1 MSAREPAPTGIRV
14 SGKALRRIAAGA
26 SVAGLAAAAGML
38 WLLLPAW
45 RLAGRVADAAS
56 DAPSRLYARPL
67 VLRVGERLDVRR
79 LREELDALA
88 YHEGRAGAVPSPG
101 EFRLVP
107 DGILVHL
114 RRFPAPDR
122 VEPGALVEVGFVGGR
137 VASVRRDGAAVTV
150 TPMEPVLLATY
161 LGEERCDCRP
171 LAAGSL
177 PEPLVHA
184 VLAAEDDGFFS
195 HPGVSVSGIVRAAWV
210 DLREGEAAQG
220 GSTITQQLVKG
231 LLLSSERTVRRKLR
245 EAALAVLV
253 EARVSKRR
261 ILGAYLDTVYLGV
274 HDGVNLIG
282 VGAAARAYFGRD
294 PDQLSLAEAA
304 TLAGMLSAPAHT
316 SPVAHS
322 ERARTRRDWVLRRMA
337 SLGWVPQEEARR
349 AMAAPVEVA
358 PIPVA
363 PERAPY
369 FAEAVRAEARDRT
382 GAGPLHQAGVAL
394 LSTLDW
400 HDQRS
405 GEEAVRAGL
414 TRAHGGATRSLQ
426 AALVSLDPRDGGV
439 RAYVGGRD
447 WADSQFDRV
456 GSARRQAGSAF
467 KPVVYAAAFSLGVA
481 APATILADEPL
492 AVPAAGGVWEPRD
505 DDGVFL
511 GPLPA
516 RTALEESR
524 NVPAARL
531 GLDTGLDV
539 VVATGRAMGV
549 TSPLEAVP
557 ALSLGA
563 FAVSPREL
571 ATVYATLAA
580 GGVRPPVHL
589 LEAVLG
595 RDGKPVALAP
605 LPEAA
610 HVLPAPVAFLVTDV
624 LRGVLDRG
632 TGRAVRDLGV
642 EDALAG
648 KTGTSNGGR
657 DAWFA
662 GYSPDRV
669 TVVWVGRDDDR
680 PAGLTG
686 ARAAL
691 PVWAL
696 FTVAVRPPGGY
707 PPFVE
712 PDGLV
717 RANVDPASGELATSR
732 CPEVTAELFLA
743 GRAPTAT
750 CHLHGGWL
758 ALPVAQPEGVPTA
771 KPGFIRRLLARLF
784 GRATPRT

>member
-1 MSAREPAPTGIRV
+1 MSALQPVLTGMPV
-14 SGKALRRIAAGA
+14 SGKALGRIAAGA
-26 SVAGLAAAAGML
+26 SVAVLAAAAGML
-38 WLLLPAW
+38 SLLLPAW
-45 RLAGRVADAAS
+45 RLAGSVVGATS

-67 VLRVGERLDVRR
+67 VLRVGERLELRR

-88 YHEGRAGAVPSPG
+88 YHEDRDSTVPSPG

-107 DGILVHL
+107 GGILVHL

-122 VEPGALVEVGFVGGR
+122 VDPGGLVDVEFAGGR
-137 VASVRRDGAAVTV
+137 IATVRRDGAAVAETSL
-150 TPMEPVLLATY
+150 EPVLLATY
-161 LGEERCDCRP
+161 LGEERCDRRP

-195 HPGVSVSGIVRAAWV
+195 HPGVSMSGIVRAAWV

-231 LLLSSERTVRRKLR
+231 LLLSGERTLRRKLQ

-253 EARVSKRR
+253 EARLSKRE
-261 ILGAYLDTVYLGV
+261 ILRAYLDTVYLGV

-282 VGAAARAYFGRD
+282 VGAAAQAYFGKD
-294 PDQLSLAEAA
+294 ADQLSVAEAA
-304 TLAGMLSAPAHT
+304 TLAGMLPAPAHT
-316 SPVAHS
+316 SPVAHP
-322 ERARTRRDWVLRRMA
+322 ERARARRDWVLRRMA
-337 SLGWVPQEEARR
+337 SLGWVPQEDAGR
-349 AMAAPVEVA
+349 AMVAPVKVA

-363 PERAPY
+363 PVRAPY
-369 FAEAVRAEARDRT
+369 FAEAVRAEARDRSS
-382 GAGPLHQAGVAL
+382 AGPLHHAGVAL

-400 HDQRS
+400 HDQQS
-405 GEEAVRAGL
+405 GEAAIRTGL
-414 TRAHGGATRSLQ
+414 ARAHGGATRSLQ
-426 AALVSLDPRDGGV
+426 AALISLDPRNGGV

-447 WADSQFDRV
+447 WAGSQFDRV

-492 AVPAAGGVWEPRD
+492 AVPVAGGVWEPRD
-505 DDGVFL
+505 DDGAFL

-539 VVATGRAMGV
+539 VVAMGRAMGV
-549 TSPLEAVP
+549 ASPLEAVP

-563 FAVSPREL
+563 FALSPREL

-595 RDGKPVALAP
+595 RDGKPVELAP

-610 HVLPAPVAFLVTDV
+610 RVLPAPVAFLVTDV
-624 LRGVLDRG
+624 LRGVLDGG

-648 KTGTSNGGR
+648 KTGTSNEGR

-680 PAGLTG
+680 PTGLTG

-696 FTVAVRPPGGY
+696 FTVAVRPPGGF
-707 PPFVE
+707 PAFVE

-732 CPEVTAELFLA
+732 CPEVTAELFLV

-750 CHLHGGWL
+750 CHLHSGWL
-758 ALPVAQPEGVPTA
+758 ALPVAQPEGVPAA
-771 KPGFIRRLLARLF
+771 KPGLIRRLLAKLF
-784 GRATPRT
+784 GRTTPRT